1 MNSYIATIERRPGRT
16 ELIEDLAAFGI
27 GAGVMVPPF
36 VLYTPPRTLRSD
48 QAAAHA
54 LDALRPLLNKLA
66 RRRRV
71 IR

>member
-1 MNSYIATIERRPGRT
+1 MNSDIATIEQRAGRT
-16 ELIEDLAAFGI
+16 ELIEDLAAFGV

-36 VLYTPPRTLRSD
+36 VLYAPQRTLRSD

-54 LDALRPLLNKLA
+54 LNALRPLLSKLA

>member
-1 MNSYIATIERRPGRT
+1 VNSDTSPNDMRPGRG
-16 ELIEDLAAFGI
+16 ELIEDLAAFGV

-36 VLYTPPRTLRSD
+36 VLYTPPRTARGD
-48 QAAAHA
+48 RAAAHA
-54 LDALRPLLNKLA
+54 LNELRPLLNTLA